1 MAIGAPG
8 SCSSCAA
15 MAAGWRTMLEAR
27 RMNSVADL
35 VDIVDPRLG
44 SAFDA
49 MEALGQA
56 VVDAA
61 VEIQRLETVGGVIDL
76 LA

>member
-1 MAIGAPG
+1 
-8 SCSSCAA
+8 
-15 MAAGWRTMLEAR
+15 MLEAR

-35 VDIVDPRLG
+35 VDIVDPRLD